1 MLNLVTFLI
10 KMSHTDNLKSNDI
23 LFEDNHLLLINKKP
37 GILTQGDKTG
47 DKSLIDLAKYYIKK
61 KYNKPGNVF
70 VGLPHRIDRPTS
82 GIVILSKTSKSLSRI
97 SKLFKEKKIEKKY
110 WAIVKNKIENR
121 EGKLIHFLKKNQK
134 KNKSFV
140 QKDKKD
146 DHLKAELE
154 YKLIKKMENYFLYE
168 IKLIT
173 GRHHQIRA
181 QLSYIGSPIKG
192 DIKYGFKRTNKDGS
206 ISLHSREIN
215 FIHPVKKNKIQ
226 IIAPTP
232 DDDLWKYC

>member
-140 QKDKKD
+140 QKEKKD

>member
-1 MLNLVTFLI
+1 
-10 KMSHTDNLKSNDI
+10 MSHTDNLKSNDI

-70 VGLPHRIDRPTS
+70 IGLPHRIDRPTS

-140 QKDKKD
+140 QKEKKD

>member
-1 MLNLVTFLI
+1 
-10 KMSHTDNLKSNDI
+10 MSHTDNLKSNDI

-70 VGLPHRIDRPTS
+70 IGLPHRIDRPTS

-110 WAIVKNKIENR
+110 WAIVKNKIENK

-140 QKDKKD
+140 QKEKKD

>member
-1 MLNLVTFLI
+1 
-10 KMSHTDNLKSNDI
+10 MSHTDNLKSNDI

-97 SKLFKEKKIEKKY
+97 SKLFKENKIEKKY

-140 QKDKKD
+140 QKEKKY

>member
-140 QKDKKD
+140 QKEKKD

-206 ISLHSREIN
+206 INLHSREIN

>member
-1 MLNLVTFLI
+1 
-10 KMSHTDNLKSNDI
+10 MSHTDNLIADDI
-23 LFEDNHLLLINKKP
+23 LFEDNHLLIINKKP

-70 VGLPHRIDRPTS
+70 IGLPHRIDRPTS
-82 GIVILSKTSKSLSRI
+82 GIVILSKTSKSLSRM

-110 WAIVKNKIENR
+110 WAVVKHKIKNT

-140 QKDKKD
+140 QKEKKD
-146 DHLKAELE
+146 ANLKAELN
-154 YKLIKKMENYFLYE
+154 YRLIKKMENYFLYE

-181 QLSYIGSPIKG
+181 QLSNIGSPIKG
-192 DIKYGFKRTNKDGS
+192 DIKYGFKRTNKDGG

-215 FIHPVKKNKIQ
+215 FIHPIKKNKIQ

-232 DDDLWKYC
+232 NNDLWKYC

>member
-1 MLNLVTFLI
+1 
-10 KMSHTDNLKSNDI
+10 MSHTDNLIADDI
-23 LFEDNHLLLINKKP
+23 LFEDNHLLIINKKP

-70 VGLPHRIDRPTS
+70 IGLPHRIDRPTS
-82 GIVILSKTSKSLSRI
+82 GIVILSKTSKSLSRM

-110 WAIVKNKIENR
+110 WAVVKHKIKNT

-140 QKDKKD
+140 QKEKKD
-146 DHLKAELE
+146 ANLKAELN
-154 YKLIKKMENYFLYE
+154 YRLIKKMENYFLYE

-192 DIKYGFKRTNKDGS
+192 DIKYGFKRTNKDGG

-215 FIHPVKKNKIQ
+215 FIHPIKKNKIQ

-232 DDDLWKYC
+232 NNDLWKYC

>member
-1 MLNLVTFLI
+1 
-10 KMSHTDNLKSNDI
+10 MSHTDNLKSNDI

-70 VGLPHRIDRPTS
+70 IGLPHRIDRPTS

-110 WAIVKNKIENR
+110 WAIVKNKIKNR

-140 QKDKKD
+140 QKEKKD

>member
-1 MLNLVTFLI
+1 
-10 KMSHTDNLKSNDI
+10 MSHTDNLKSNDI

>member
-1 MLNLVTFLI
+1 
-10 KMSHTDNLKSNDI
+10 MSHTDNLITNDI
-23 LFEDNHLLLINKKP
+23 LFEDNHLLIINKKP

-70 VGLPHRIDRPTS
+70 IGLPHRIDRPTS
-82 GIVILSKTSKSLSRI
+82 GIVILSKTSKSLSRM

-110 WAIVKNKIENR
+110 WAVVKHKIKNT

-140 QKDKKD
+140 QKEKKD
-146 DHLKAELE
+146 ANLKAELN
-154 YKLIKKMENYFLYE
+154 YRLIKKMENYFLYE

-192 DIKYGFKRTNKDGS
+192 DIKYGFKRTNKDGG

-215 FIHPVKKNKIQ
+215 FIHPIKKNKIQ

-232 DDDLWKYC
+232 NNDLWKYC

>member
-1 MLNLVTFLI
+1 
-10 KMSHTDNLKSNDI
+10 MSHTDNLKSNDI

-70 VGLPHRIDRPTS
+70 IGLPHRIDRPTS

-110 WAIVKNKIENR
+110 WAIVKNKIENK

-140 QKDKKD
+140 QKEKKD

-154 YKLIKKMENYFLYE
+154 YKLIKKMKNYFLYE